1 MKTNHKNLSEIHR
14 ELKTHLGTC
23 KANRL
28 SRCKGALRDSTVTV
42 KQQNEIRLE
51 NLEEVAMQVAV
62 QELSPSKAEL
72 NDLPQTEKSEEEVI
86 Q

>member
-28 SRCKGALRDSTVTV
+28 SRYKGALRDSTVTV

-51 NLEEVAMQVAV
+51 NLEEVAMQ
-62 QELSPSKAEL
+62 ELSPSNAEL

>member
-1 MKTNHKNLSEIHR
+1 MFT
-14 ELKTHLGTC
+14 
-23 KANRL
+23 
-28 SRCKGALRDSTVTV
+28 
-42 KQQNEIRLE
+42 LE
-51 NLEEVAMQVAV
+51 NLEEVAM